1 MSLLSNFFTY
11 MLRPRER
18 TFVKDIHLNEVSI
31 PVLAYSGLVCFGS
44 DVYCQKTSQQATK
57 ELNMDI
63 ATATFM
69 ISRSSIGPMSPDK

>member
-18 TFVKDIHLNEVSI
+18 TFVKDIHLNE
-31 PVLAYSGLVCFGS
+31 VLAYSGLVCFGS